1 MHGAQCAKSHSEE
14 KLTVT
19 CTVSPCF
26 VWRGRFC
33 TRCLKLQAL
42 AERRAPQCSSQIP
55 REKGRKIK
63 DVQID
68 LSLVHT
74 VLPRLNGQ
82 HGSAGAASVDAT

>member
-1 MHGAQCAKSHSEE
+1 MCKVTLGGKAHSYVHR
-14 KLTVT
+14 LAVFRMARTLLH
-19 CTVSPCF
+19 PMPN
-26 VWRGRFC
+26 
-33 TRCLKLQAL
+33 KLQAL